1 MRTLTREEA
10 AERAGLI
17 RGVSCEIELD
27 VSADGA
33 WFKSRTRVRF
43 ECAVPGR
50 STFIELLAP
59 TCRSIRL
66 NGRELAVVDAY
77 DGQRIALDRLEASNE
92 LVVEAECAYTESGE
106 GVHRSVDPEDGQ
118 TYLFSECFLY
128 EAQRIFA
135 CFDQPDLK
143 ASFTLHMVVPEG
155 WIALSN
161 GAGTETSPG
170 HWTFEPTPP
179 LPTYLVGV
187 NAGPYETVRSVH
199 GDLPLDLHCRR
210 SMTGYLESDDIL
222 ADARIAL
229 DFMGDLFG
237 RPYPFSKLDLLFVP
251 EVGGAME
258 NAACITF
265 SDDFLFRSPVTDTRR
280 RDRTDVICHE
290 IAHMW
295 FGDLVTMRWWD
306 DLWLNESFASYLS
319 TLTMAMATRHE
330 TAWTTFALTEKAWGY
345 WADQLPTTHPISADV
360 PDALV
365 TMLNM
370 DGISYAKGAGTLKQ
384 LVAWV
389 GLEPFRRGLQRYIKD
404 NAFENTSILDLLAAL
419 EAASGRDLR
428 RWAREWLQT
437 AGVST
442 LASELT
448 VDDRGRVASF
458 AVLQSAPPANP
469 TLRSHRI
476 AIGTFDRDGA
486 GMART
491 SRVEVDVVGARTD
504 IPDLV
509 GRSVP
514 DLIVLN
520 DDDLTWART
529 RLDDRSLRAV
539 LDGAIP
545 SIDEPLTRAVLW
557 LALRE
562 MTLDAILP
570 VGDYVR
576 IVLDALPSE
585 PEITMVEDLQRRTL
599 TAITRLGDPARREE
613 RLGALADRSIGW
625 LEVAPAGSDD
635 QLAHARALARSA
647 VDDRHVALLADWLN
661 GRRVP
666 EGLTIGPALRWEIVG
681 RLAVIGR
688 VGGAAIDVEY
698 AGDPTASGAIGA
710 ATARVSLPTAAA
722 KAEAWASV
730 LAPEPPSLGVLQ
742 GMAAAFWH
750 PEHADVCRPYVERY
764 IPEVGARWGGSSQ
777 SVARILSR
785 GLFPAVMVEA
795 STAELIRPALADTTL
810 APAFRRILAEQLDD
824 LERALATRG
833 LDAAPS

>member
-1 MRTLTREEA
+1 MNRPSSSSWHRPA
-10 AERAGLI
+10 R
-17 RGVSCEIELD
+17 C
-27 VSADGA
+27 
-33 WFKSRTRVRF
+33 
-43 ECAVPGR
+43 
-50 STFIELLAP
+50 
-59 TCRSIRL
+59 IRL

-92 LVVEAECAYTESGE
+92 LVVEAECDYTESGE

-128 EAQRIFA
+128 EAQRTFA

-210 SMTGYLESDDIL
+210 SMTRYLESDDIL

-229 DFMGDLFG
+229 DFMGDMFG

-295 FGDLVTMRWWD
+295 FGDLVTMAMVGRPVAERVVRLVPVHAHDGHGHPTRDRVD
-306 DLWLNESFASYLS
+306 DL
-319 TLTMAMATRHE
+319 R
-330 TAWTTFALTEKAWGY
+330 
-345 WADQLPTTHPISADV
+345 
-360 PDALV
+360 PD
-365 TMLNM
+365 
-370 DGISYAKGAGTLKQ
+370 GEG
-384 LVAWV
+384 V
-389 GLEPFRRGLQRYIKD
+389 GLLGGSTPD
-404 NAFENTSILDLLAAL
+404 DAPDLLGCPRRARDDAQH
-419 EAASGRDLR
+419 GRDLLREGGRHAEAARGVGRPRAVPPRPAALHQGQRVREHVDPGPAR
-428 RWAREWLQT
+428 RAGGRQRSGSSSMGARV
-437 AGVST
+437 A
-442 LASELT
+442 A
-448 VDDRGRVASF
+448 DRGRLDSRVGADRRRPRACRLVRDPPVGTASQPD
-458 AVLQSAPPANP
+458 ASLASNRRSGPSTAMARGWRAHRGSRSTSSAP
-469 TLRSHRI
+469 
-476 AIGTFDRDGA
+476 
-486 GMART
+486 
-491 SRVEVDVVGARTD
+491 RTD

-570 VGDYVR
+570 VSNYVR

-625 LEVAPAGSDD
+625 LEVAPAGSDT

-647 VDDRHVALLADWLN
+647 VDDRHVALLADWLS

-688 VGGAAIDVEY
+688 VGGAAIDVE
-698 AGDPTASGAIGA
+698 
-710 ATARVSLPTAAA
+710 
-722 KAEAWASV
+722 
-730 LAPEPPSLGVLQ
+730 
-742 GMAAAFWH
+742 
-750 PEHADVCRPYVERY
+750 
-764 IPEVGARWGGSSQ
+764 
-777 SVARILSR
+777 
-785 GLFPAVMVEA
+785 
-795 STAELIRPALADTTL
+795 
-810 APAFRRILAEQLDD
+810 
-824 LERALATRG
+824 
-833 LDAAPS
+833 